1 MEEVSDEVFWKNKIK
16 QYFKIF
22 AICIIAVIVCVIG
35 ALLVLVWFIETTPLP
50 GVGDGIPPNT
60 FDDWTLNYVVG
71 FIILIILWELLLV
84 GAPAA
89 LFFGVGG
96 YLWWKKLPDEE
107 KQVFKDREKRGK
119 KYKHPKNAGSSG
131 GFSIFMYI
139 AYCIVIAID
148 GNYNTRF
155 GQLDYSYFIYAW
167 CFTFMWLLIIF
178 GIPVVIILLLYCYFK
193 VWRKKSE

>member
-22 AICIIAVIVCVIG
+22 AICIIAVIVCAIG
-35 ALLVLVWFIETTPLP
+35 ALLVLVWFIETSTL
-50 GVGDGIPPNT
+50 GGQGEWT
-60 FDDWTLNYVVG
+60 FNNWTLNYVVG
-71 FIILIILWELLLV
+71 FMILIILWELLLV
-84 GAPAA
+84 AVPAA
-89 LFFGVGG
+89 LFFGLGG

-107 KQVFKDREKRGK
+107 KQVFKGREKKEGK
-119 KYKHPKNAGSSG
+119 KYQHPKNAGGSG
-131 GFSIFMYI
+131 GFSLFMFI

-155 GQLDYSYFIYAW
+155 GLLDYSYFIYAW
-167 CFTFMWLLIIF
+167 FFTFMWLLIIF
-178 GIPVVIILLLYCYFK
+178 GIPVAIILLIVYFK

>member
-1 MEEVSDEVFWKNKIK
+1 MEEVSDEIFWKNKIK

-22 AICIIAVIVCVIG
+22 AICIIAIIVCAIG
-35 ALLVLVWFIETTPLP
+35 ALLVLVWFIETSTL
-50 GVGDGIPPNT
+50 GGQGEWT
-60 FDDWTLNYVVG
+60 FNQWTLNYIVG

-89 LFFGVGG
+89 LFFGLGG

-119 KYKHPKNAGSSG
+119 KYKHPKNAGGEG
-131 GFSIFMYI
+131 GFSIFMFI

-155 GQLDYSYFIYAW
+155 GLLDYSYFIYAW
-167 CFTFMWLLIIF
+167 FFTIMWLLIFF
-178 GIPVVIILLLYCYFK
+178 GIPVAIILLIFYFK